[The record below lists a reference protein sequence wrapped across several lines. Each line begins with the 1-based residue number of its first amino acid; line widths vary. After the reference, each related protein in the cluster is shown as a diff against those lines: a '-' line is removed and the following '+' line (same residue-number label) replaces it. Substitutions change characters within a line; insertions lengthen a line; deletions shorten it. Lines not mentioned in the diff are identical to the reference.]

1 MINSHNLKGW
11 LLEDSNS
18 LTYPNEN
25 VVNKYVKFQDILAT
39 VERNSKIKKR
49 LRKF

>member
-1 MINSHNLKGW
+1 MKGR
-11 LLEDSNS
+11 LLEDSDL
-18 LTYPNEN
+18 LTDPKEN